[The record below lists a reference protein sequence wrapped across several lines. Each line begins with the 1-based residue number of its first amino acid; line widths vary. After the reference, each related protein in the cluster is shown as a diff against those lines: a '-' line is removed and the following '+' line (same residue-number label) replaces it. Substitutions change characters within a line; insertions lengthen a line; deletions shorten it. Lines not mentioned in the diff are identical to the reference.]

1 MFSLLFLLIVAT
13 LSKRVASCTD
23 FDPKCALV
31 QEIRNSAQVTIL
43 LDICIQSF
51 PKKDLQC
58 FRFHFPVF
66 RLPAKIGERNM

>member
-31 QEIRNSAQVTIL
+31 QEIRNLAQVTIL
-43 LDICIQSF
+43 LDIQCF
-51 PKKDLQC
+51 PKKDLQG
-58 FRFHFPVF
+58 FRFHIPVL
-66 RLPAKIGERNM
+66 RLPAKIGGERNM